1 MNLMN
6 RYLNFQTNNDV
17 LTRLGIDQISQ
28 SNISKYNECFLNYMN
43 DSSQV
48 NNFISNQIKNYI
60 NKNYS
65 LINVID
71 ADINYYIE
79 RINIFVGKK
88 FKNIITEI
96 NIEHIISLCDYFK
109 KNISNSNNESQI
121 SNHYVHWRNE
131 YYKLVY
137 DNILCGKY
145 KVFGKNEKI
154 NLLNL
159 LEEEWNKIDFSN
171 LIEFTNSLNKIK
183 FLTNNEL
190 NKDCQQKLEETL
202 VKEQNISEYIN
213 LITNKFDNP
222 ENIKKIIE
230 YVYKKL
236 EYNNTSQENNS
247 IDIETLNDEPDDLEK
262 ETKTNMSKYNFRF
275 IVENLKS
282 NGYLL
287 FEEFNKII
295 KNKYKKPQTIQ
306 TIKTDK
312 RIVNYYIYLISQK
325 DSNTTNRKV
334 NEMLIRM
341 KNYLEDIEESYYNNF
356 AYKKITV
363 RQESEKYKSVDLS
376 SYNREN
382 TNFTIFKYSNLN
394 QTDITQFKLNSL
406 IEPYFDIYKSY
417 YNSRYPDR
425 EIDFDPIQSTMI
437 VKMVFNSKPYY
448 VHMALIQ
455 YIVLDKL
462 FSNTDGLGIKDI
474 SSLTNITIKNLQD
487 TINSLLHI
495 KLIKRSTNTT
505 SILDMKFYINYDFVH
520 ENNKIS
526 ISSLVSQKE
535 KEIIEE
541 KREFLNDRNTIVLSN
556 MYDYIKKSKSFT
568 LDSIYEELTKYKIP
582 FEVNLEQII
591 AGINILVEKEDIV
604 EINKEQNKTKEYK
617 YCE

>member
-1 MNLMN
+1 MN